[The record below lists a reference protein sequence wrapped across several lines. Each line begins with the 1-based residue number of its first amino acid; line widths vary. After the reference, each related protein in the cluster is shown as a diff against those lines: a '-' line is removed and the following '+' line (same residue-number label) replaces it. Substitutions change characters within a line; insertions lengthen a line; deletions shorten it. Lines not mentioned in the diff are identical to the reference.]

1 MLCSASHLAQGFFLQ
16 ERFSFVIYSKIQKTY
31 CTVLC
36 SWPDAIEVHI
46 NDDLKDQIKKA
57 RNILKYNAFIRSVS
71 LDVPE
76 DFVNPDDRGTL
87 YDACPYGV
95 QRIVIFDVYAK
106 YALQSKYSEM
116 ITAKYDF
123 THLIPHPV
131 IKELQEEEEAFQKH
145 LNETDEH

>member
-1 MLCSASHLAQGFFLQ
+1 MT
-16 ERFSFVIYSKIQKTY
+16 YSKIQKTY

-36 SWPDAIEVHI
+36 SWPDAIEIHI
-46 NDDLKDQIKKA
+46 NEELKDQIKKA
-57 RNILKYNAFIRSVS
+57 RNILKFNSFIRSVS

-76 DFVNPDDRGTL
+76 DFVNPDDLDTL
-87 YDACPYGV
+87 YDACPFGV

-123 THLIPHPV
+123 THLIEHPV
-131 IKELQEEEEAFQKH
+131 IKELREEEDAFLKQFD
-145 LNETDEH
+145 EPDEH